1 MEKFIY
7 KACDKQLNIVKG
19 FIEEDDIDS
28 AKEKLLAKDLKIID
42 IRKSNR
48 ISDIKLRRN
57 MMTDG
62 EIAGFCGQI
71 GTILDSGVSL
81 LRGLE
86 ILELQTTNK
95 IQKQVIGNI
104 LIGVRRGKS
113 LAKSMESTRV
123 FPKALTDMVMSGEI
137 SGNVDKVLF
146 NMEEFYEREAA
157 IKSKIKSASV
167 YPVILLAVAVGMMI
181 FFNFFIFSELKEL
194 FQGMKLPPATA
205 FMFNAIN
212 YFNNNYLQVLG
223 FIALMILLIKYLLD
237 KPKVR
242 YVVHKR
248 ILMIPV
254 IGQVKNHIII
264 ARFTRSMAIF
274 LKSGVPLL
282 TVLDN
287 LQLIVDNN
295 FVSQQLSEAKELIVK
310 GEGIANSLENKGIF
324 EPMVV
329 QMLRVGEETGKLE
342 EMLYRLA
349 DIYEKKVDTGIK
361 RLVAL
366 IEPVF
371 TLVAGIVVGV
381 IIIAVAMPIMQ
392 MAQGVK

>member
-1 MEKFIY
+1 MQKFIY

-28 AKEKLLAKDLKIID
+28 AKEKLLAKELKIID
-42 IRKSNR
+42 IRKS
-48 ISDIKLRRN
+48 SDILELVHRSKI
-57 MMTDG
+57 MKDS
-62 EIAGFCGQI
+62 EIASFCGQI

-95 IQKQVIGNI
+95 KQKQVIGDI
-104 LIGVRRGKS
+104 LVGVRRGKS
-113 LAKSMESTRV
+113 LAKAMEDTRI
-123 FPKALTDMVMSGEI
+123 FPKALTDMVMSGEV

-146 NMEEFYEREAA
+146 NMEEFYEREAS
-157 IKSKIKSASV
+157 IKSKIKSASI
-167 YPVILLAVAVGMMI
+167 YPVILLVVAVGMMI

-205 FMFNAIN
+205 IMFNTIN
-212 YFNNNYLQVLG
+212 YVNNNYLQIFC
-223 FIALMILLIKYLLD
+223 FIALIFLLIKYLLE
-237 KPKVR
+237 KPKVK
-242 YVVHKR
+242 YAVHKR
-248 ILMIPV
+248 SLQLPV
-254 IGQVKNHIII
+254 IGEVKNHIII

-274 LKSGVPLL
+274 LRSGVPLL
-282 TVLDN
+282 TVLEN
-287 LQLIVDNN
+287 LQLIVDNH
-295 FVSQQLSEAKELIVK
+295 FVSKQLAEAKELIVK
-310 GEGIANSLENKGIF
+310 GEGIATSLESKGIF

-349 DIYEKKVDTGIK
+349 DIYDKKVDTGIK

-371 TLVAGIVVGV
+371 TLVAGIIVG
-381 IIIAVAMPIMQ
+381 IIIIVVAMPIMQ

>member
-42 IRKSNR
+42 IRKSNK
-48 ISDIKLRRN
+48 ISDIKLRSN

-95 IQKQVIGNI
+95 TQKQVIGNI